1 MFEAQIAGIRHKI
14 DVALKTTAGALIAL
28 AAVVIALGFFCAA
41 LFLWIQARYGAI
53 EAALIL
59 GGVFVVLALIAF
71 IAIAVVQRRKPPPR
85 PPAAAA
91 TGRAPWWTDPAVLM
105 AGLDVSRALG
115 RRRGVTV
122 GVLIAAF
129 VIGALLPRAARRDQD

>member
-1 MFEAQIAGIRHKI
+1 VFEGQIAGIRHKVDI
-14 DVALKTTAGALIAL
+14 ALKTTGGALVAL
-28 AAVVIALGFFCAA
+28 AAVVVAVGFFSAA
-41 LFLWIQARYGAI
+41 LFLWIEVRYGAI

-59 GGVFVVLALIAF
+59 GGAYVVVALIALVAI
-71 IAIAVVQRRKPPPR
+71 IAVQRRKPPPP

-91 TGRAPWWTDPAVLM
+91 RPPWWTDPAILM

-115 RRRGVTV
+115 RRRGVAV

-129 VIGALLPRAARRDQD
+129 VIGAMLPRAPRHDQD

>member
-1 MFEAQIAGIRHKI
+1 MFEPQIAGIRHKI
-14 DVALKTTAGALIAL
+14 DVALKTTVGALIAL
-28 AAVVIALGFFCAA
+28 AAVVIALAFFCAA

-53 EAALIL
+53 EAALVL

-71 IAIAVVQRRKPPPR
+71 IAIVVVQRRKPPPP

-91 TGRAPWWTDPAVLM
+91 RPPLWTDPAMLM
-105 AGLDVSRALG
+105 AALDVSRALG
-115 RRRGVTV
+115 RRRGVAV

-129 VIGALLPRAARRDQD
+129 VIGAMLPRASRRNQD